1 MKFENT
7 IPLSDA
13 LINNNYKIVDNP
25 NQKYFE
31 LGLYNGSEVYIFKT
45 NDRNLVIA
53 VGASR
58 YIIPKKVAKH
68 IMVIRSEYPPL

>member
-1 MKFENT
+1 MINENL
-7 IPLSDA
+7 IPLSKA
-13 LINNNYKIVDNP
+13 VINCKYKIVDNP

-31 LGLYNGSEVYIFKT
+31 LGLYNGSEINVFKT

-58 YIIPKKVAKH
+58 YILPQKVAKD
-68 IMVIRSEYPPL
+68 IMVMKVE

>member
-1 MKFENT
+1 MKKNENT

-13 LINNNYKIVDNP
+13 VIDRNYRIVDNP

-31 LGLYNGSEVYIFKT
+31 LGLYNGGEIFVLKK
-45 NDRNLVIA
+45 NDRNLVVA

-58 YIIPKKVAKH
+58 YIIPRKVANT
-68 IMVIRSEYPPL
+68 IVVSSEK